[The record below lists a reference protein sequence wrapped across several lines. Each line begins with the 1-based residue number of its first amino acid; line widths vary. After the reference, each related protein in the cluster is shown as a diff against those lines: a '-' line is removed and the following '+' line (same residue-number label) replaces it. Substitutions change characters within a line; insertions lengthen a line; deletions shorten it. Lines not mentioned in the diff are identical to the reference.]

1 MNWHENT
8 NDYVPFI
15 RYTLG
20 TIINAY
26 KEFEERFVL
35 LEKKKMTSPE
45 RVYSDIERS
54 LVKLGKSD
62 IMILCPELSQKT
74 IERALKKLTNDG
86 KIVNVDTFNN

>member
-35 LEKKKMTSPE
+35 LEKK
-45 RVYSDIERS
+45 
-54 LVKLGKSD
+54 
-62 IMILCPELSQKT
+62 
-74 IERALKKLTNDG
+74 NDFTG
-86 KIVNVDTFNN
+86 ASI